1 MRELLRLVGVAILV
15 FAIVG
20 FAMIYSRDSAFRYGV
35 AAFLSGSGGAISRG
49 FSDLTGIGKDGPR
62 LQTTTLRM
70 TRAYQSSW
78 VGLTGFGNET
88 TVYFP
93 VPAVGGFVDG
103 RLDLRLNVQVAQGAN
118 GLLNLAVNGVQRS
131 AVVLDSG
138 QKIHNIKLPLT
149 ASDLLADRVELVMSS
164 QGSANSGQICATR
177 SDNAGSA
184 ISLLPE
190 SAIVLR
196 SLQDASDPQTALLS
210 ADEPL
215 QIYLGTNPQD
225 QAVAIW
231 AAQHMA
237 RAGVSTVLVDDAVTP
252 GRVIVS
258 QDETAPDPVVLD
270 LGGNIVLHGARGL
283 QRAIEFRRTEQF
295 DLISDWPISVASLS
309 VDTKARSFTG
319 SKRWTIPYKIA
330 NLPGGLTPTGVELAL
345 RASTLAEGYEWVV
358 RVSLNGTLLH
368 SARLPGNL
376 PDIVLPVDLPADL
389 QGLENTIVV
398 ELVDTSP
405 GEGACQDPP
414 RAQAQMPP
422 ETRLVASGAQPTDG
436 WGLLVRQLAIAP
448 FVTPGNQS
456 RLNAPQ
462 ATRIAAG
469 LAQFLP
475 VTANV
480 TFAPKSPPMT
490 LTAVTRDQLNKIV
503 EERAGVATG
512 PQAWI
517 VTSRGGTVAE
527 SLVLHDLRNE
537 PAKVLEHTVLTHMDS
552 TSLALLVQSPA
563 AQ

>member
-1 MRELLRLVGVAILV
+1 MRELVRLVGVAILV

-70 TRAYQSSW
+70 ARAYQSSW

-88 TVYFP
+88 TVFFP
-93 VPAVGGFVDG
+93 VPAIGGFVDG
-103 RLDLRLNVQVAQGAN
+103 RLDLRLDVQLADGAN

-131 AVVLDSG
+131 AIVLASG
-138 QKIHNIKLPLT
+138 QKVHDIKLPLT
-149 ASDLLADRVELVMSS
+149 ASDLLADRVELVMSL

-177 SDNAGSA
+177 SDNAGSV

-190 SAIVLR
+190 SAVVLR
-196 SLQDASDPQTALLS
+196 SLQDARDPQTALLA

-252 GRVIVS
+252 GRVIVT

-270 LGGNIVLHGARGL
+270 VGGNIVLHGAPGL
-283 QRAIEFRRTEQF
+283 QRAIEFRRTEKF
-295 DLISDWPISVASLS
+295 DLIPDWPVSVANLR

-319 SKRWTIPYKIA
+319 TKRWTIPYQIA
-330 NLPGGLTPTGVELAL
+330 NLPGGLTATGIELAL
-345 RASTLAEGYEWVV
+345 RTSLLAEGYDWVV

-368 SARLPGNL
+368 SARLPGNE
-376 PDIVLPVDLPADL
+376 PDIVLPVDLPASL
-389 QGLENTIVV
+389 QSLGNTIVV

-405 GEGACQDPP
+405 GQGACQDPP
-414 RAQAQMPP
+414 RAQAQMLP
-422 ETRLVASGAQPTDG
+422 ETRLIASAAQPSDG
-436 WGLLVRQLAIAP
+436 WGFLVRQLAVAP

-456 RLNAPQ
+456 QLNAPQ
-462 ATRIAAG
+462 ATRIAAA

-480 TFAPKSPPMT
+480 TFAPQSPPMT
-490 LTAVTRDQLNKIV
+490 LTAVTRDQLDQIIQ
-503 EERAGVATG
+503 ERAGVASG
-512 PQAWI
+512 LRAWI
-517 VTSRGGTVAE
+517 VTSRGGTAAE
-527 SLVLHDLRNE
+527 SLVLHDLQNE
-537 PAKVLEHTVLTHMDS
+537 PAMVLEHTVLTHMDS